1 MTGKLTSVNISLR
14 KHVPK
19 EPVAEA
25 ELRPGHGVVGDAHA
39 GPGDRQ
45 VSLLGAES
53 IERQKQA
60 LLAAANGRGVASCP
74 TAGPQL
80 APGAFAENLT
90 VSGLEVWKLPVGT
103 CLRVG
108 REAVIEISR
117 IGKECHR
124 GCAIYRRLGDCV
136 MPREGVFA
144 RVIRGGLVRPDDEVR
159 VEERRDT
166 DRE

>member
-1 MTGKLTSVNISLR
+1 MTGKLASVNMSSR

-19 EPVAEA
+19 TPVAEA

-39 GPGDRQ
+39 GPGERQ
-45 VSLLGAES
+45 VSLLAVES
-53 IERQKQA
+53 IRRQMQS
-60 LLAAANGRGVASCP
+60 LAARPNAPDEASCP
-74 TAGPQL
+74 TSGPQL

-90 VSGLEVWKLPVGT
+90 VSGVDVWKLPVGT
-103 CLRVG
+103 RLRVG

-124 GCAIYRRLGDCV
+124 GCAVYRRLGDCV

-144 RVIRGGLVRPDDEVR
+144 RVVRGGLVRPDDEVR